1 YPSHRTVAMSMSRK
15 GAAVVAA
22 ALLMSA
28 RLLQAEVVA
37 TSCSCLESTADGGC
51 PCSEEEGM
59 ARGRPA
65 HAGSSEL
72 SVDAVRPR
80 ADATRPQKAA
90 DRERLHYTGAQTVLS
105 ETFAEELADRIF
117 SSTEPADTVA
127 GDVAANQ

>member
-1 YPSHRTVAMSMSRK
+1 MSMSRK

-51 PCSEEEGM
+51 PCSEEDVELLEL
-59 ARGRPA
+59 AAA

-72 SVDAVRPR
+72 FQMDAVRLPR
-80 ADATRPQKAA
+80 DATRPKKAA